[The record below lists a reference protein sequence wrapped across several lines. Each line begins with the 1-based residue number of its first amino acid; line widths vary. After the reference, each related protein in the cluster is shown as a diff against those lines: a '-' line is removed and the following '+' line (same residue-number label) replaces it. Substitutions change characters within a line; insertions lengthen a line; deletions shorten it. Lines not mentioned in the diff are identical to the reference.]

1 MKSAQTVTAN
11 AAVRRRCVG
20 DANMRSIVDEHT
32 FDVKE
37 PGEIGATIY
46 SAGMPLR
53 LRHRTL
59 PDRHGPHVMGVVNV
73 TPDSF
78 YDRGATADPAAA
90 VARALALAAEGA
102 ALIDVGGMTAQPGPV
117 LPALAELDRVL
128 PVIEGIRAA
137 GCDAVISVDTY
148 RAEVAAAVLD
158 AGADMINDHTGLTD
172 GDLAAAVAEREGG
185 LVVTHLGLE
194 PKQAQ
199 NGRYDVD
206 PREIGEFLSG
216 RAAAALAAGVSP
228 DALVIDPGL
237 GFGKS
242 TETDLATLRALPAL
256 LELPYP
262 VLLACS
268 HKEVTAEPLGL
279 PETNI
284 EGTAAVVAVASFLG
298 VQLLRVHDL
307 PFMARVA
314 AMAALLRPERSA
326 VSPPAG

>member
-1 MKSAQTVTAN
+1 
-11 AAVRRRCVG
+11 
-20 DANMRSIVDEHT
+20 
-32 FDVKE
+32 
-37 PGEIGATIY
+37 
-46 SAGMPLR
+46 MPLR
-53 LRHRTL
+53 FRHRTL
-59 PDRHGPHVMGVVNV
+59 PDGDAPHVMGVVNV

-78 YDRGATADPAAA
+78 YDRGETADRAAA
-90 VARALALAAEGA
+90 VARALALAAQGA
-102 ALIDVGGMTAQPGPV
+102 TLIDVGGMTAQPGPE
-117 LPALAELDRVL
+117 LPASAELDRVL
-128 PVIEGIRAA
+128 PVIDGIRVA

-148 RAEVAAAVLD
+148 RAEVATAVLD
-158 AGADMINDHTGLTD
+158 AGADVINDHTGLTD

-199 NGRYDVD
+199 NGRYDID
-206 PREIGEFLSG
+206 PGEIAQFLSD
-216 RAAAALAAGVSP
+216 RAAAALDAGVSA
-228 DALVIDPGL
+228 DALVVDPGL

-242 TETDLATLRALPAL
+242 TATDLATLRSLPAL

-262 VLLACS
+262 LLLACS

-314 AMAALLRPERSA
+314 AMAALMRPEAAGAQPGGGLRSGA
-326 VSPPAG
+326 NSGKNAPSR

>member
-1 MKSAQTVTAN
+1 
-11 AAVRRRCVG
+11 
-20 DANMRSIVDEHT
+20 
-32 FDVKE
+32 
-37 PGEIGATIY
+37 
-46 SAGMPLR
+46 MPLR
-53 LRHRTL
+53 FRHRTL
-59 PDRHGPHVMGVVNV
+59 PDGDSPHVMGVVNV

-117 LPALAELDRVL
+117 LPPPAELDRVL
-128 PVIEGIRAA
+128 PVIDGIRTA
-137 GCDAVISVDTY
+137 GCNAVISVDTY

-199 NGRYDVD
+199 NGRYDID
-206 PREIGEFLSG
+206 PREITRFLSD
-216 RAAAALAAGVSP
+216 RAAAAIDAGVSTE
-228 DALVIDPGL
+228 ALVIDPGL

-242 TETDLATLRALPAL
+242 TATDLATLRSLPAL
-256 LELPYP
+256 LGLPYP

-314 AMAALLRPERSA
+314 AMAALMRPGA
-326 VSPPAG
+326 TGGQPAGGLRSGANSGRNVPSR

>member
-1 MKSAQTVTAN
+1 MA
-11 AAVRRRCVG
+11 
-20 DANMRSIVDEHT
+20 
-32 FDVKE
+32 
-37 PGEIGATIY
+37 
-46 SAGMPLR
+46 LR
-53 LRHRTL
+53 FRHRTL
-59 PDRHGPHVMGVVNV
+59 PDRNGPHIMGVVNV

-78 YDRGATADPAAA
+78 YDRGDTADPAAA
-90 VARALALAAEGA
+90 VGRALALAAQGA
-102 ALIDVGGMTAQPGPV
+102 GLIDVGGMTAQPGPV
-117 LPALAELDRVL
+117 LPAAAELDRVL
-128 PVIEGIRAA
+128 PVIHGIRAA

-158 AGADMINDHTGLTD
+158 AGADVINDHTGLTD
-172 GDLAAAVAEREGG
+172 GDLATAVAEREGG

-199 NGRYDVD
+199 NGRYDID
-206 PREIGEFLSG
+206 PGAIAQFLSD
-216 RAAAALAAGVSP
+216 RAAAALDAGVSA
-228 DALVIDPGL
+228 DALVVDPGL

-242 TETDLATLRALPAL
+242 TATDLATLRALPEL
-256 LELPYP
+256 LELSYP
-262 VLLACS
+262 LLLACS

-314 AMAALLRPERSA
+314 AMAALMRPEA
-326 VSPPAG
+326 GGQPAGGPRSGANSGKNLPSR